1 MSHLYL
7 KALRLAFDDAETQ
20 FILGQKRTCYK
31 GVYPFKIFPQKGL
44 ERVDFAPVTIFYGGN
59 GSGKTTLLN
68 VIAQAVGAKRGAA
81 FSGSAFFEDYVSLCR
96 VQTGDTPSE
105 CRILTSDD
113 VSDYLLDLRALSD
126 GVDRRR
132 EALLRDYQERKWS
145 KLEFHSLADY
155 DQWKEGYDTKRR
167 TSSRFVND
175 RLEKNPDLFSNGET
189 SMKYYVDCVGEN
201 GLYLID
207 EPENSLSA
215 AFQQELA
222 GFLADSARF
231 FGCQLILATHSPF
244 LLAIPG
250 ARIYDLDSRP
260 AEVRKW
266 TELANVRAYY
276 DFFQK
281 HRNEF

>member
-1 MSHLYL
+1 MSNLYL
-7 KALRLAFDDAETQ
+7 NALELASDSAETG
-20 FILGQKRTCYK
+20 FILSQKRTCYK
-31 GVYPFKIFPQKGL
+31 GIYPFKLFPQKEL
-44 ERVDFAPVTIFYGGN
+44 SRVDFAPVTIFYGGN

-68 VIAQAVGAKRGAA
+68 VIAQAVGARRGAA
-81 FSGSAFFEDYVSLCR
+81 FSGSAFFKDYVSLCR
-96 VQTGDTPSE
+96 VQTVEAPAE

-113 VSDYLLDLRALSD
+113 VSDYLLYLRALND

-132 EALLRDYQERKWS
+132 EALLQDYQNRKWS
-145 KLEFHSLADY
+145 ALEFHSLADY
-155 DQWKEGYDTKRR
+155 DQWKEGYDAKRR

-175 RLEKNPDLFSNGET
+175 RLEKNPDLFSSGET
-189 SMKYYVDCVGEN
+189 AIKYYVDRIGEKS
-201 GLYLID
+201 LYLID

-231 FGCQLILATHSPF
+231 FGCQLIIATHSPF

-266 TELANVRAYY
+266 TQLENVRAYF

-281 HRNEF
+281 HQQEF

>member
-1 MSHLYL
+1 MSNLYL
-7 KALRLAFDDAETQ
+7 NALELASDSAETG
-20 FILGQKRTCYK
+20 FILSQKRTCYK
-31 GVYPFKIFPQKGL
+31 VIYPFKLFPPKEL
-44 ERVDFAPVTIFYGGN
+44 SRVDFAPVTIFYGGN

-68 VIAQAVGAKRGAA
+68 VIVQAVGARRGAA
-81 FSGSAFFEDYVSLCR
+81 FSGSAFFKDYVSLCR
-96 VQTGDTPSE
+96 VQTVEVPAE

-113 VSDYLLDLRALSD
+113 VSDYLLDLRALND

-132 EALLRDYQERKWS
+132 EALLQDYQNRKWS
-145 KLEFHSLADY
+145 ALEFHSLADY
-155 DQWKEGYDTKRR
+155 DQWKEGYDAKRR

-189 SMKYYVDCVGEN
+189 AIKYYVDRIGEN
-201 GLYLID
+201 SLYLID

-231 FGCQLILATHSPF
+231 FGCQLIIATHSPF

-266 TELANVRAYY
+266 TQLENVRAYF

-281 HRNEF
+281 HQQEF

>member
-1 MSHLYL
+1 MSNLYL
-7 KALRLAFDDAETQ
+7 NALELASDSAETG
-20 FILGQKRTCYK
+20 FILSQKRTCYK
-31 GVYPFKIFPQKGL
+31 GIYPFKLFPQKEL
-44 ERVDFAPVTIFYGGN
+44 SRVDFAPVTIFYGGN

-68 VIAQAVGAKRGAA
+68 VIAQAVGARRGAA
-81 FSGSAFFEDYVSLCR
+81 FSGSAFFKDYVSLCR
-96 VQTGDTPSE
+96 VQTVEAPAE

-113 VSDYLLDLRALSD
+113 VSDYLLDLRALND

-132 EALLRDYQERKWS
+132 EALLQDYQNRKWS
-145 KLEFHSLADY
+145 ALEFHSLADY
-155 DQWKEGYDTKRR
+155 DQWKEGYDAKRR

-189 SMKYYVDCVGEN
+189 AIKYYVDRIGEN
-201 GLYLID
+201 SLYLID

-231 FGCQLILATHSPF
+231 FGCQLIIATHSPF

-266 TELANVRAYY
+266 TQLENVRAYF

-281 HRNEF
+281 HQQKF

>member
-1 MSHLYL
+1 MSNLYL
-7 KALRLAFDDAETQ
+7 NALELASDSAETG
-20 FILGQKRTCYK
+20 FILSQKRTCYK
-31 GVYPFKIFPQKGL
+31 GIYPFKLFPQKEL
-44 ERVDFAPVTIFYGGN
+44 SRVDFAPVTIFYGGN

-68 VIAQAVGAKRGAA
+68 VSAQAVGARRGAA
-81 FSGSAFFEDYVSLCR
+81 FSGSAFFKDYVSLCR
-96 VQTGDTPSE
+96 VQTVEAPAE

-113 VSDYLLDLRALSD
+113 VSDYLLDLRALND

-132 EALLRDYQERKWS
+132 EALLQDYQNRKWS
-145 KLEFHSLADY
+145 ALEFHSLADY
-155 DQWKEGYDTKRR
+155 DQWKEGYDAKRR

-189 SMKYYVDCVGEN
+189 AIKYYVDRIGEN
-201 GLYLID
+201 SLYLID

-231 FGCQLILATHSPF
+231 FGCQLIIATHSPF

-266 TELANVRAYY
+266 TQLENVRAYF

-281 HRNEF
+281 HQQEF

>member
-1 MSHLYL
+1 MSNLYL
-7 KALRLAFDDAETQ
+7 NALELASDSAETG
-20 FILGQKRTCYK
+20 FILSQKRTCYK
-31 GVYPFKIFPQKGL
+31 GIYPFKLFPQKEL
-44 ERVDFAPVTIFYGGN
+44 SRVDFAPVTIFYGGN

-68 VIAQAVGAKRGAA
+68 VIAQAVGAHRGAA
-81 FSGSAFFEDYVSLCR
+81 FSGSAFFKDYVSLCR
-96 VQTGDTPSE
+96 VQTGEAPAE

-113 VSDYLLDLRALSD
+113 VSDYLLDLRALND

-132 EALLRDYQERKWS
+132 EALLQDYQNRKWS
-145 KLEFHSLADY
+145 ALEFHSLADY
-155 DQWKEGYDTKRR
+155 DQWKEGYDAKRR

-189 SMKYYVDCVGEN
+189 AIKYYVDRIGEN
-201 GLYLID
+201 SLYLID

-231 FGCQLILATHSPF
+231 FGCQLIIATHSPF

-266 TELANVRAYY
+266 TQLENVRAYF

-281 HRNEF
+281 HQQEF

>member
-1 MSHLYL
+1 MSNLYL
-7 KALRLAFDDAETQ
+7 NALELASDSAETG
-20 FILGQKRTCYK
+20 FILSQKRTCYK
-31 GVYPFKIFPQKGL
+31 GIYPFKLFPQKEL
-44 ERVDFAPVTIFYGGN
+44 SRVDFAPVTIFYGGN
-59 GSGKTTLLN
+59 GAGKTTLLN
-68 VIAQAVGAKRGAA
+68 VIAQAVGARRGAA
-81 FSGSAFFEDYVSLCR
+81 FSGSAFFKDYVSLCR
-96 VQTGDTPSE
+96 VQTVEAPAE

-113 VSDYLLDLRALSD
+113 VSDYLLDLRALND

-132 EALLRDYQERKWS
+132 EALLQDYQNRKWS
-145 KLEFHSLADY
+145 ALEFHSLADY
-155 DQWKEGYDTKRR
+155 DQWKEGYDAKRR

-189 SMKYYVDCVGEN
+189 AIKYYVDRIGEN
-201 GLYLID
+201 SLYLID

-231 FGCQLILATHSPF
+231 FGCQLIIATHSPF

-266 TELANVRAYY
+266 TQLENVRAYF

-281 HRNEF
+281 HQQEF

>member
-1 MSHLYL
+1 MSNLYL
-7 KALRLAFDDAETQ
+7 NALELASDSAETG
-20 FILGQKRTCYK
+20 FILSQKRTCYK
-31 GVYPFKIFPQKGL
+31 GIYPFKLFPQKEL
-44 ERVDFAPVTIFYGGN
+44 SRVDFAPVTIFYVGN

-68 VIAQAVGAKRGAA
+68 VIAQAVGARRGAA
-81 FSGSAFFEDYVSLCR
+81 FSGSAFFKDYVSLCR
-96 VQTGDTPSE
+96 VQTGEAPAE

-113 VSDYLLDLRALSD
+113 VSDYLLGLRALND

-132 EALLRDYQERKWS
+132 EALLQDYQNRKWS
-145 KLEFHSLADY
+145 ALEFHSLADS
-155 DQWKEGYDTKRR
+155 DQWKEGYDAKRR
-167 TSSRFVND
+167 TSSRFVNA

-189 SMKYYVDCVGEN
+189 AIKYYVDRIGEN
-201 GLYLID
+201 SLYLID

-231 FGCQLILATHSPF
+231 FGCQLIIATHSPF

-266 TELANVRAYY
+266 TQLENVRAYF

-281 HRNEF
+281 HQQEF